1 VRASLRSLLPVFN
14 TDRMVVEYAREV
26 YTPR

>member
-14 TDRMVVEYAREV
+14 THRMVKQ
-26 YTPR
+26 YTEQIYLR